1 MKLGIYGGTFSP
13 VHNGHISAAR
23 QFRDEIGLD
32 KLLIIPA
39 KIPPHKS
46 AEGIVDA
53 MERFHLCELAFE
65 NEEKTEI
72 CDMEIKREGTS
83 FTYYTIKELRDSG
96 YDDIYLLVGT
106 DMMMYF
112 DKWHRWEE
120 ILSMCTLV
128 LALRAVPSESDL
140 EQIKA
145 KINGFRSENGAK
157 IIELDISPVDVSS
170 TEVRE
175 RLKAHRDVSGLIP
188 EKEYGYIIKKGL
200 YND

>member
-23 QFRDEIGLD
+23 RFRDEIGLD

-46 AEGIVDA
+46 AEGMVDA
-53 MERFHLCELAFE
+53 IERYRLCELAFE
-65 NEEKTEI
+65 NEERTEI
-72 CDMEIKREGTS
+72 SDMEIKREGTS
-83 FTYYTIKELRDSG
+83 FTYYTIKELRNSG

-140 EQIKA
+140 EQIKE

-157 IIELDISPVDVSS
+157 IIELEIEPIDVSS

-175 RLKAHRDVSGLIP
+175 GLRTHRDVSSLIP
-188 EKEYGYIIKKGL
+188 EKEYDYIIKKGL

>member
-13 VHNGHISAAR
+13 VHNGHIAAAR
-23 QFRDEIGLD
+23 RFRDELGLD

-39 KIPPHKS
+39 KLPPHKS
-46 AEGIVDA
+46 AEGMVDA
-53 MERFHLCELAFE
+53 FERFRLCELAFE

-72 CDMEIKREGTS
+72 SDMEIKREGTS
-83 FTYYTIKELRDSG
+83 FTYYTVKELRDSG

-120 ILSMCTLV
+120 IISMCTLV

-140 EQIKA
+140 EQIRA
-145 KINGFRSENGAK
+145 KMDGFRAENGAR
-157 IIELDISPVDVSS
+157 IIELEIDPVDVSS
-170 TEVRE
+170 TQVRNG
-175 RLKAHRDVSGLIP
+175 LKAHRDVSGLIP
-188 EKEYGYIIKKGL
+188 EKEYDYIIKKGL